1 MLSKMLIV
9 YILVNGSS
17 LSHSMEPVPDKATCT
32 ARGDAWVEQWTERG
46 YDTTTENETP
56 GYNRWSDYE
65 CIVLPV
71 NPTESE
77 SDE

>member
-17 LSHSMEPVPDKATCT
+17 LSHSTEDIPDKATCI
-32 ARGDAWVEQWTERG
+32 ARGDAWVEQWEKRG
-46 YDTTTENETP
+46 YDTSEDNATD
-56 GYNRWSDYE
+56 YNRWSDYE

-71 NPTESE
+71 EPTESE
-77 SDE
+77 TEE